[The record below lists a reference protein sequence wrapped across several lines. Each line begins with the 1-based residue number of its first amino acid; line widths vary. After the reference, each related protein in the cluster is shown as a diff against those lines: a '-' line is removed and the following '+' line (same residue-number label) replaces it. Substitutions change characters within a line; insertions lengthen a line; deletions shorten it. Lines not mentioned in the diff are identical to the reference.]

1 MNQIAI
7 GKRLTLGFG
16 LLLALSLLGTLLGV
30 WQLHAASVSTQAV
43 IEQPLAKERLITDW
57 YRLIHTAVRR
67 TTAIAK
73 SSDASL
79 ANYFAE
85 EQKLSAGTTTEIQ
98 KKVEALMQTDA
109 ERALFADISALRRTY
124 TESRDTVIR
133 LRREGD
139 ADKADA
145 LLETRFVPAAKQ
157 YMGRVEALMEL
168 QRKAL
173 DQSATPI
180 KAANDKARMWLIAL
194 GAITCGLGVVLAATI
209 TRSITRPL
217 SESVAVADTIARGDL
232 TAQVQSTSS
241 DETGQLLR
249 ALADM
254 QHSLASVIGQ
264 IRDAGNQIASAS
276 DQIAGGTQ
284 DLSSRTEH
292 TAANLQQTASSMEQ
306 FTATVQQSAEAAR
319 TASTLASSAA
329 EVASQG
335 GSLVAQVVATMDDIH
350 TSSRRIADIIGVID
364 GIAFQTN
371 ILALNAAVEAARAGE
386 QGRGFAVVAGEVRS
400 LAQRSAE
407 AAKEIKGLISSSVEK
422 VGAGT
427 QLVQDAGAAMQNI
440 VTSVGRVTEVVA
452 HIAASA
458 REQSDGIAMVNGAI
472 AQLDQATQ
480 QNAAL
485 VEESAAAAQSLREQA
500 HRLAEAAS
508 SFKVTEGMDLRRPA
522 PAAVAPKPRLLP
534 A

>member
-7 GKRLTLGFG
+7 GKRLSLGFG

-30 WQLHAASVSTQAV
+30 WQLQTASASTQAV

-79 ANYFAE
+79 ATYFAE
-85 EQKLSAGTTTEIQ
+85 EQKLSASTTTGIQ
-98 KKVEALMQTDA
+98 KKVEGLMQTDA
-109 ERALFADISALRRTY
+109 ERALFQEISALRGQY
-124 TESRDTVIR
+124 TTARDEVIR
-133 LRREGD
+133 LRREGQ
-139 ADKADA
+139 AEQADA
-145 LLETRFVPAAKQ
+145 LLESSFAPAAKQ
-157 YMGRVEALMEL
+157 YMARVEALMEM

-173 DQSATPI
+173 DESATPI
-180 KAANDKARMWLIAL
+180 KAANDKARYWLIAL
-194 GAITCGLGVVLAATI
+194 GAITCGLGMVLAVVI

-217 SESVAVADTIARGDL
+217 GDSVAVAGTIARGDL
-232 TAQVQSTSS
+232 TATVISTGK

-254 QHSLASVIGQ
+254 QHALATVIGQ
-264 IRDAGNQIASAS
+264 IHDAGDEIASAS

-335 GSLVAQVVATMDDIH
+335 GSLVAQVVNTMDDIH
-350 TSSRRIADIIGVID
+350 TSSRRIADIIGTID

-407 AAKEIKGLISSSVEK
+407 AAKEIKALISTSVEM

-440 VTSVGRVTEVVA
+440 VSSGERVTEVVA
-452 HIAASA
+452 QIAASA

-500 HRLAEAAS
+500 HRLAQAAAT
-508 SFKVTEGMDLRRPA
+508 FKVAGSTAPLRRPA
-522 PAAVAPKPRLLP
+522 PTRAPRLT
-534 A
+534 AA

>member
-1 MNQIAI
+1 MNQFAI
-7 GKRLTLGFG
+7 GKRLSLGFG

-30 WQLHAASVSTQAV
+30 WQLQTASASTQAV

-73 SSDASL
+73 SSDAAL
-79 ANYFAE
+79 ATYFAD
-85 EQKLSAGTTTEIQ
+85 EQKQSAGATTEIQ
-98 KKVEALMQTDA
+98 KKVEGLMQTDA
-109 ERALFADISALRRTY
+109 EHALFKEISSLRGNY
-124 TESRDTVIR
+124 TQARDEVIR
-133 LRREGD
+133 LRREGQ
-139 ADKADA
+139 AEQADA
-145 LLETRFVPAAKQ
+145 LLESRFVPAAKQ
-157 YMGRVEALMEL
+157 YMSRVEALMEM

-173 DQSATPI
+173 DESATPI
-180 KAANDKARMWLIAL
+180 KAANDKARYWLIAL
-194 GAITCGLGVVLAATI
+194 GAITCGLGVVLAVAI

-217 SESVAVADTIARGDL
+217 SDSVAVAGTIARGDL
-232 TAQVQSTSS
+232 TTTVVSTRS

-254 QHSLASVIGQ
+254 QHALATVIGQ
-264 IRDAGNQIASAS
+264 IRDAGDEIASAS

-329 EVASQG
+329 QVASQG
-335 GSLVAQVVATMDDIH
+335 GHLVAQVVDTMEDIH
-350 TSSRRIADIIGVID
+350 TSSRRIADIIGTID

-407 AAKEIKGLISSSVEK
+407 AAKEIKGLISTSVEK

-440 VTSVGRVTEVVA
+440 VSSVERVTEVVA
-452 HIAASA
+452 QIAASA
-458 REQSDGIAMVNGAI
+458 REQSEGIAMVNGAI

-500 HRLAEAAS
+500 HRLAQAAAT
-508 SFKVTEGMDLRRPA
+508 FKIQDGGTLRRPSA
-522 PAAVAPKPRLLP
+522 TPARALLT
-534 A
+534 AG

>member
-7 GKRLTLGFG
+7 GKRLSLGFG

-30 WQLHAASVSTQAV
+30 WQLQTASTSTQAV
-43 IEQPLAKERLITDW
+43 IEQPLAKERLISDW

-67 TTAIAK
+67 TTAVAK

-79 ANYFAE
+79 ATYFAD
-85 EQKLSAGTTTEIQ
+85 EQKLSASTTTDIQ
-98 KKVEALMQTDA
+98 TQVEGLMQTDA
-109 ERALFADISALRRTY
+109 ERTLFKDISALRRSY
-124 TESRDTVIR
+124 TEARDAVID
-133 LRREGD
+133 LRRSGQHEQ
-139 ADKADA
+139 ADA
-145 LLETRFVPAAKQ
+145 QLETRFVPAAKQ
-157 YMGRVEALMEL
+157 YMARVQALMEL

-173 DQSATPI
+173 DESAAPI
-180 KAANDKARMWLIAL
+180 KAANDQARYWLIAL
-194 GAITCGLGVVLAATI
+194 GAITCGLGMALAVTI
-209 TRSITRPL
+209 TRSITLPL
-217 SESVAVADTIARGDL
+217 SDSVAVADTIASGDL
-232 TAQVQSTSS
+232 TSSITSTRK
-241 DETGQLLR
+241 DEAGHLLR
-249 ALADM
+249 ALGDM
-254 QHSLASVIGQ
+254 QHSLASMIGQ

-319 TASTLASSAA
+319 TASGLASSAA
-329 EVASQG
+329 QVASQG
-335 GSLVAQVVATMDDIH
+335 GSLVAQVVDTMEDIH
-350 TSSRRIADIIGVID
+350 TRSRRIADIIGVID

-407 AAKEIKGLISSSVEK
+407 AAKEIKGLISTSVEK
-422 VGAGT
+422 VGEGT
-427 QLVQDAGAAMQNI
+427 QLVHNAGAAMQNI
-440 VTSVGRVTEVVA
+440 VSSVQKVTEVIA
-452 HIAASA
+452 HIASSA
-458 REQSDGIAMVNGAI
+458 REQSDGIALVNDAI

-500 HRLAEAAS
+500 YRLAQAAS
-508 SFKVTEGMDLRRPA
+508 TFKVADSAAPLLRPGRQQPQLT
-522 PAAVAPKPRLLP
+522 AA
-534 A
+534 

>member
-7 GKRLTLGFG
+7 GKRLSLGFG

-30 WQLHAASVSTQAV
+30 WQLHTASVSTQAV
-43 IEQPLAKERLITDW
+43 IEQPLAKERLISDW

-79 ANYFAE
+79 STYFAE
-85 EQKLSAGTTTEIQ
+85 EQKLSASTTTDIQ
-98 KKVEALMQTDA
+98 KKVEGLMQTDA
-109 ERALFADISALRRTY
+109 ERALFSDISALRRTY
-124 TESRDTVIR
+124 TETRDEVIR
-133 LRREGD
+133 LRRDGHSEQ
-139 ADKADA
+139 ADA
-145 LLETRFVPAAKQ
+145 LLESRFVPSAKQ
-157 YMGRVEALMEL
+157 YMTRVEALMEM

-173 DQSATPI
+173 DESAAPI
-180 KAANDKARMWLIAL
+180 KAANDKARYWLIAL
-194 GAITCGLGVVLAATI
+194 GAITIGLGMVLAVTI
-209 TRSITRPL
+209 TRSITLPL
-217 SESVAVADTIARGDL
+217 SDSVAVADTIAHGDL
-232 TAQVQSTSS
+232 TTEVVSTRS
-241 DETGQLLR
+241 DEAGQLLR

-264 IRDAGNQIASAS
+264 IRSAGDQIASAS

-335 GSLVAQVVATMDDIH
+335 GSIVAQVVETMEDIH
-350 TSSRRIADIIGVID
+350 TSSRRIADIIGTID

-422 VGAGT
+422 VGQGT
-427 QLVQDAGAAMQNI
+427 QLVHNAGAAMQNI
-440 VTSVGRVTEVVA
+440 VSSVQRVTEVIA

-458 REQSDGIAMVNGAI
+458 REQSDGIALVNDAI

-500 HRLAEAAS
+500 YRLAQAAS
-508 SFKVTEGMDLRRPA
+508 TFKVADTAAPLHRPA
-522 PAAVAPKPRLLP
+522 MGHDQPRL
-534 A
+534 AAA